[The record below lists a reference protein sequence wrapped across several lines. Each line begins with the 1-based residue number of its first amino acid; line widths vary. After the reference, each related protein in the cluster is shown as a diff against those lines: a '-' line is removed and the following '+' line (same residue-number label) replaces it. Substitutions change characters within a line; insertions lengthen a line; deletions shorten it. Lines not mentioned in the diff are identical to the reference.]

1 MSGIRYQ
8 PRYTVLP
15 TSPEVKKSIQSF
27 SHRGNIRICCL
38 IKPQIP
44 LPKLKILN
52 GGTPSSGG
60 PAIKNGGTPS
70 SGGTKVYSGGNPK
83 I

>member
-38 IKPQIP
+38 IRPPIP
-44 LPKLKILN
+44 PKKKILN
-52 GGTPSSGG
+52 GGIPSSGG

-70 SGGTKVYSGGNPK
+70 SGGPKVYSGGNPT